1 MVNTV
6 KIAGAA
12 IVAVVI
18 AQLLGLEFAVSA
30 GIVAILT
37 IQPTKKETIK
47 TAASRLY
54 AFVAA
59 LVISYACFACI
70 GFRTEAFFV
79 YLILFIFLCQRF
91 GWYSAMAMD
100 SVLISHFLSLSN
112 MEIEA
117 VVNEAGIFIIGVGI
131 GILFNL
137 HLRKNVSY
145 MERLKEE
152 TDEQIKRALHR
163 MAERILDKDLSDYD
177 GSCFQEM
184 GNSIMEA
191 KKLARANYLNQ
202 FDSKDTMDME
212 YIAMREKQ
220 IHVLYEMYKE
230 VSNIHTKPVTAQIIS
245 DFLENMSV
253 VYHRGN
259 SGEELL
265 KEFYQMN
272 ESMKAAPLPVAR
284 EEFEDRAKLYI
295 LLRNIEEFLLLKKE
309 FADKYLRKNNTH
321 SDKDSL

>member
-1 MVNTV
+1 MKKEMMVNTV

-59 LVISYACFACI
+59 LGISYACFTCI

-112 MEIEA
+112 M
-117 VVNEAGIFIIGVGI
+117 
-131 GILFNL
+131 
-137 HLRKNVSY
+137 
-145 MERLKEE
+145 
-152 TDEQIKRALHR
+152 
-163 MAERILDKDLSDYD
+163 
-177 GSCFQEM
+177 
-184 GNSIMEA
+184 
-191 KKLARANYLNQ
+191 
-202 FDSKDTMDME
+202 
-212 YIAMREKQ
+212 
-220 IHVLYEMYKE
+220 
-230 VSNIHTKPVTAQIIS
+230 
-245 DFLENMSV
+245 
-253 VYHRGN
+253 
-259 SGEELL
+259 
-265 KEFYQMN
+265 
-272 ESMKAAPLPVAR
+272 
-284 EEFEDRAKLYI
+284 
-295 LLRNIEEFLLLKKE
+295 
-309 FADKYLRKNNTH
+309 
-321 SDKDSL
+321 